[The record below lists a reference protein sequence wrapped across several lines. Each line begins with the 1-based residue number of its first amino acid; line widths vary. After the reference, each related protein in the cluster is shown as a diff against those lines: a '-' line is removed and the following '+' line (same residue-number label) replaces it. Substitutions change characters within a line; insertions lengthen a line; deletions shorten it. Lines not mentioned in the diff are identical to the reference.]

1 VSCGRV
7 FAAATVVLVLT
18 VSAACGGSG
27 SHTAPDD
34 ALHDDA
40 ISVGSFNF
48 AESELLAEIY
58 AQALEHAGFTVERQ
72 LRVGPRELVSPAL
85 SSGLVEL
92 VPEYAGTALQ
102 FLSLG
107 SERPSADTSATHLAL
122 LGAAAQHGL
131 VALDPAPA
139 QNTNEFVVTHAVAQR
154 HGLRALSDLATTSS
168 ELTFGGPPE
177 CPTRPLCLAGLRTV
191 YGASFRA
198 VVALDAGGPL
208 THEAISEGYV
218 DVALMFSTDPG
229 IGREGLLALDD
240 DLDLQPAENVT
251 PLVHGEVVRRFGP
264 SLVATIDD
272 VSSRLTTEDLR
283 GLNASIDAGDQIT
296 DVAARWLAA
305 QGLR

>member
-1 VSCGRV
+1 M
-7 FAAATVVLVLT
+7 LT
-18 VSAACGGSG
+18 VGAACGGSG
-27 SHTAPDD
+27 SSTAPDD

-58 AQALEHAGFTVERQ
+58 ALALEHAGFTVERQ

-107 SERPSADTSATHLAL
+107 SERPSADTATTHLAL

-139 QNTNEFVVTHAVAQR
+139 QNANEFVVTHAVAQR
-154 HGLRALSDLATTSS
+154 HGLRALSDLAASSS

-177 CPTRPLCLAGLRTV
+177 CPTRPLCLAGLRQV

-208 THEAISEGYV
+208 THEAIAEGYV

-229 IGREGLLALDD
+229 IGREGLVALED

-251 PLVHGEVVRRFGP
+251 PLVHGEAIRRFGP
-264 SLVATIDD
+264 SLVATIDE
-272 VSSRLTTEDLR
+272 VSSRLTTEELR
-283 GLNASIDAGDQIT
+283 ELNASIDGGDRIV